1 MSIESNRIEYKLI
14 LTDKFEKEIVAFLNY
29 HEGGIIYI
37 GIDKNAKVIGVE
49 DADQLQLKIIDRI
62 KNNILPNSLG
72 LFDVVL
78 ENREDKPIIKIIVSS
93 GTEKPY
99 YIKSYGMSPNGC
111 YLRVGSSAQPMTTSM
126 IDEMYAKRVKKVT
139 LGNIP
144 SPRTELT
151 FEQLKIY
158 YEEKGLKL
166 GENFK
171 RNLDLLMTD
180 GGYNYIAY
188 LISDS
193 NGTSIKVSK
202 YAGKD
207 KVDLIENEEYGYCS
221 LIKAT
226 NRVLDK
232 LTVENKTFAKITSK
246 ARLEKKMVDSVA
258 LREAVIN
265 AIVHNDY
272 TREVPPVF
280 EIYSD
285 RITITSYGGL
295 VEGLTKEDFLSCLS
309 MPRNRELMRIFRDVD
324 LVEQLGSG
332 MSRILKAYNESI
344 FEFKPNF
351 LIITFPFE
359 EGYIVEHN
367 IEHNVVNEID
377 KRANYKKASGKIT
390 SGKKASGKNM
400 SVKLPKHA
408 DEFIE
413 FISQNGKITN
423 RDARELTGLSE
434 ARIRGIFL
442 ELCDLDIIES
452 LGSYRDRHYI
462 LKNS

>member
-1 MSIESNRIEYKLI
+1 MTTESNRIEYKRM

-29 HEGGIIYI
+29 HEGGILYI
-37 GIDKNAKVIGVE
+37 GIDKNGDIVGVE
-49 DADQLQLKIIDRI
+49 NADQCQLKIVDRI
-62 KNNILPNSLG
+62 KNNILPNALG

-78 ENREDKPIIKIIVSS
+78 EKIENKPIIKIIVSS

-99 YIKSYGMSPNGC
+99 YIKGYGMSPNGC
-111 YLRVGSSAQPMTTSM
+111 YLRVGSAAQPMTTAM
-126 IDEMYAKRVKKVT
+126 IDEIYAKRVRKIT

-144 SPRTELT
+144 SPRTDLT

-166 GENFK
+166 GGNFK
-171 RNLDLLMTD
+171 RNLDLLLPD

-188 LISDS
+188 LLSDS
-193 NGTSIKVSK
+193 NGTSIKVAK

-207 KVDLIENEEYGYCS
+207 KVDLVENDEYGYCS

-232 LTVENKTFAKITSK
+232 LAIENKTFVKITPK
-246 ARLEKKMVDSVA
+246 ARLEKNMVDRVA

-295 VEGLTKEDFLSCLS
+295 VEGLAKDDFLSCLS
-309 MPRNRELMRIFRDVD
+309 MPRNRELMRVFRDVD

-332 MSRILKAYNESI
+332 MSRILKAYDERV
-344 FEFKPNF
+344 FECKRNF

-359 EGYIVEHN
+359 VGYHEEH
-367 IEHNVVNEID
+367 HTV
-377 KRANYKKASGKIT
+377 
-390 SGKKASGKNM
+390 
-400 SVKLPKHA
+400 
-408 DEFIE
+408 
-413 FISQNGKITN
+413 
-423 RDARELTGLSE
+423 
-434 ARIRGIFL
+434 
-442 ELCDLDIIES
+442 
-452 LGSYRDRHYI
+452 
-462 LKNS
+462 

>member
-1 MSIESNRIEYKLI
+1 MISIAKYKNKEGVKMSAESNRIEYKSV
-14 LTDKFEKEIVAFLNY
+14 LTDKFEKEVVAFLNY
-29 HEGGIIYI
+29 HEGGIMYI
-37 GIDKNAKVIGVE
+37 GIDKNGKVVGVE
-49 DADQLQLKIIDRI
+49 DADKIQLKIVDRI
-62 KNNILPNSLG
+62 KNNILPNALG
-72 LFDVVL
+72 LFDVIL
-78 ENREDKPIIKIIVSS
+78 ETKENKPIIKIIISS

-99 YIKSYGMSPNGC
+99 YIKSYGMSTSGC

-126 IDEMYAKRVKKVT
+126 IDEMYAKRVRKLT

-144 SPRTELT
+144 SPRVELT

-158 YEEKGLKL
+158 YEESGLKL
-166 GENFK
+166 GDNFK
-171 RNLDLLMTD
+171 KNLDLLMTD
-180 GGYNYIAY
+180 GNYNYIAY
-188 LISDS
+188 LLADS
-193 NGTSIKVSK
+193 NGVSIKVAK

-232 LTVENKTFAKITSK
+232 LMIENKTFAKITDK
-246 ARLEKKMVDSVA
+246 RRMEKKMVDSVA

-280 EIYSD
+280 EIYSN

-295 VEGLTKEDFLSCLS
+295 VEGLTRKDFLSCLS

-332 MSRILKAYNESI
+332 MSRILKAYDESI

-351 LIITFPFE
+351 LVITFYFE
-359 EGYIVEHN
+359 EGYDVIN
-367 IEHNVVNEID
+367 
-377 KRANYKKASGKIT
+377 KAGKKA
-390 SGKKASGKNM
+390 SGKKASGK
-400 SVKLPKHA
+400 LPKHG
-408 DEFIE
+408 DELMEFIN
-413 FISQNGKITN
+413 QNGRITN
-423 RDARELTGLSE
+423 KQARDITGLSE
-434 ARIRGIFL
+434 ARIRAIFL
-442 ELCDLDIIES
+442 MLCELDIIEA
-452 LGSYRDRHYI
+452 LGSFRDRYYM
-462 LKNS
+462 LKKN

>member
-1 MSIESNRIEYKLI
+1 MTTESNRIEYKRM

-37 GIDKNAKVIGVE
+37 GIDKNGAIVGVE
-49 DADQLQLKIIDRI
+49 NADQCQLKIVYSI
-62 KNNILPNSLG
+62 KNNILPNALG

-78 ENREDKPIIKIIVSS
+78 ETIENKPIIKIIVSS

-99 YIKSYGMSPNGC
+99 YIKGYGMSPNGC
-111 YLRVGSSAQPMTTSM
+111 YLCVGSSAQPMTTAM
-126 IDEMYAKRVKKVT
+126 IDEMYAKRVRKIT

-144 SPRTELT
+144 SPRTDLT

-166 GENFK
+166 GGNFK
-171 RNLDLLMTD
+171 RNLDLLLPD

-188 LISDS
+188 LLSDS
-193 NGTSIKVSK
+193 NGTSIKVAK

-207 KVDLIENEEYGYCS
+207 KVDLVENDEYGYCS

-232 LTVENKTFAKITSK
+232 LAIENKTFVKITPK
-246 ARLEKKMVDSVA
+246 ARLEKNMVDRVA

-280 EIYSD
+280 EIYAD

-295 VEGLTKEDFLSCLS
+295 VEGLAKDDFLSCLS
-309 MPRNRELMRIFRDVD
+309 MPRNRELMRVFRDVD

-332 MSRILKAYNESI
+332 MSRILKAYDERV
-344 FEFKPNF
+344 FECKRNF

-359 EGYIVEHN
+359 VGYYEEH
-367 IEHNVVNEID
+367 HTVQEI
-377 KRANYKKASGKIT
+377 
-390 SGKKASGKNM
+390 GKKAN
-400 SVKLPKHA
+400 
-408 DEFIE
+408 DNE
-413 FISQNGKITN
+413 
-423 RDARELTGLSE
+423 RE
-434 ARIRGIFL
+434 
-442 ELCDLDIIES
+442 
-452 LGSYRDRHYI
+452 
-462 LKNS
+462 